1 MGTYKYCVLIILIVS
16 VNILTVYCK
25 TFNSIQKLTALA
37 EMEDKLFKDFEVF
50 LQRSDKRE
58 EIVPEAVIR

>member
-1 MGTYKYCVLIILIVS
+1 MGTNKYCVLIILIVS

>member
-1 MGTYKYCVLIILIVS
+1 MGTHCVLIILIVS

>member
-1 MGTYKYCVLIILIVS
+1 MGTYCVLILLIVS

>member
-1 MGTYKYCVLIILIVS
+1 MGTYCVLIILIVS